1 MLTQD
6 DVIYFVLTDRFR
18 DGDQGN
24 NADVARGLTV
34 DRNNPG
40 GYHGGD
46 FPGLIEK
53 LPYLQKLGVT
63 AVWLTPVYLS
73 IGRLDNSSDEG
84 YHGYWSLDFNK
95 VDPLLHAAGGPHPAG
110 SKAYLADLSRVLHER
125 NMKLVLDVV
134 VNHTGYHNR
143 IYREYP
149 EQQKLPAR
157 FFNREGAGEFDSELA
172 GLPDLD
178 HDQTDVVFHFVNNLL
193 DWIGETGIDAIR
205 MDTAKH
211 VEDKFWY
218 FYKAQVKGP
227 HPAVTLLGEVLNFD
241 VAQVARYQTEHD
253 FDSLFDF
260 PLRGALVDAFIHD
273 ASLRRLAR
281 PRLAGGESPGILD
294 EDNPVKGGYTNAN
307 RLVTLLDNHD
317 LERRIMSEARMR
329 HPGPDRRP
337 ALKLVELCLS
347 FLFTTRGIPK
357 LYYGTELGLEG
368 WKDSGNDHRMR
379 QDFPWQLIGADQR
392 PGAGTDERR
401 LYDHTHRLI
410 EIRRQHPALRY
421 GALLTAFVDQFAY
434 AYLRV
439 HRDDVVLTVINNG
452 RDDMPSP
459 LELQI
464 GANSNIPSSAKAVFE
479 GQQLVDLLDPNFHT
493 RMQGGRLPV
502 QVPGK
507 RTRILTVAR

>member
-18 DGDQGN
+18 DGDHGN
-24 NADVARGLTV
+24 NTDNRRGLAA

-53 LPYLQKLGVT
+53 LPYLQQLGVT
-63 AVWLTPVYLS
+63 AVWITPVYLS
-73 IGRLDNSSDEG
+73 IGRLDRSSAEG
-84 YHGYWSLDFNK
+84 YHGYWALDFDK
-95 VDPLLHAAGGPHPAG
+95 VDPLLHAAGPHPAG
-110 SKAYLADLSRVLHER
+110 SKAYLADLTRALHER
-125 NMKLVLDVV
+125 QMKLVLDVV
-134 VNHTGYHNR
+134 VNHTGYHNQT
-143 IYREYP
+143 YREYP
-149 EQQKLPAR
+149 EALKLPAR
-157 FFNREGAGEFDSELA
+157 FFNREGAGEFDSELS

-178 HDQTDVVFHFVNNLL
+178 HDQADVVFHFVNNLL

-211 VEDKFWY
+211 VEDRFWY

-227 HPAVTLLGEVLNFD
+227 HPGVTLLGEVLNFD
-241 VAQVARYQTEHD
+241 VAHVARYQTEHD

-260 PLRGALVDAFIHD
+260 PLRGAAIDCFIHD

-281 PRLAGGESPGILD
+281 PRLAGGETPGILD
-294 EDNPVKGGYTNAN
+294 EDNPAKGGYTNAN

-317 LERRIMSEARMR
+317 LDRRIMSEGRMR
-329 HPGPDRRP
+329 MPGPDRRP

-357 LYYGTELGLEG
+357 LYYGTELGMEG
-368 WKDSGNDHRMR
+368 WKDGGDDSRMR
-379 QDFPWQLIGADQR
+379 LDFPWQLIGADQR
-392 PGAGTDERR
+392 PNAGSDERR
-401 LYDHTHRLI
+401 LYDHTRRLI
-410 EIRRQHPALRY
+410 EIRRQHPALCY
-421 GALLTAFVDQFAY
+421 GALLTVYVDQFVY

-452 RDDMPSP
+452 HADMPSALP
-459 LELQI
+459 LQI
-464 GANSNIPSSAKAVFE
+464 GSNSNIPGSAKQAFE
-479 GQQLVDLLDPNFHT
+479 GHPLVDLLDPGFRT
-493 RMQGGRLPV
+493 QMQDGRLPV

-507 RTRILTVAR
+507 RARVLAVAR